1 MKSRRLAR
9 LVRLRKLVEQSHA
22 ADLQSRKSS
31 LQEAEDDLLQTLSRL
46 ESVQEKPNNS
56 TAMEMLWRS
65 RFEEHLEDEADQR
78 RGVIGLRRQVVND
91 GEEIVKAAWQRR
103 RLIQHLQERALQRE
117 LEEAKSKRYR
127 EMDDMSLLRSSHDRD
142 EGK

>member
-9 LVRLRKLVEQSHA
+9 LVRLRRLVEQSHA
-22 ADLQSRKSS
+22 ADLQSRKHS
-31 LQEAEDDLLQTLSRL
+31 LQEAEEDLMQTLIRL
-46 ESVQEKPNNS
+46 EEVQDKPSNS

-78 RGVIGLRRQVVND
+78 RGVIGLRRQVVVD

-127 EMDDMSLLRSSHDRD
+127 EMDDMSLLRGPHDKD